1 MNFRNNK
8 TRSAQRYSTFLT
20 QKIFCESYSPSPA
33 THSSSG
39 IHGSAVSEQ
48 DADDVRLVGAGSQ
61 VEGSLSSDRSEVG
74 VSVVLDQ
81 VDHNVHVTHE
91 GSNMER
97 GQSRLQER
105 INTFTVENR
114 EWLYD
119 SSNAIKQSIYKL
131 YSFY

>member
-1 MNFRNNK
+1 MIK
-8 TRSAQRYSTFLT
+8 
-20 QKIFCESYSPSPA
+20 QKIFSESYSPSPA
-33 THSSSG
+33 THPSSG

-61 VEGSLSSDRSEVG
+61 MKGSLSSDRGEVG

-81 VDHNVHVTHE
+81 VDHDVHVTHE

-97 GQSRLQER
+97 GQSGLQKRL
-105 INTFTVENR
+105 NTFTVENR

-119 SSNAIKQSIYKL
+119 SSNTFKQSIYKQ
-131 YSFY
+131 YSF